1 MYKDFGELVK
11 KAKAAKPM
19 KKMAVAAALDDH
31 VLAAVCRAYRD
42 GIVDPLLF
50 GQKEEIEKI
59 LSTLDM
65 PLPEEQIIDAQT
77 PEAAAFLAVQ
87 AVRNGSA
94 KFLMKGILD
103 TSVML
108 KAVLNKET
116 GIETGGVISCI
127 GMFSL
132 PCYKKIFGLSDGAV
146 IMFPDLNTKI
156 QIIKNAIQVFSQMGY
171 ERIKIAA
178 LSSVEKVNPKMP
190 DTLDAQALKEM
201 CQKGELGN
209 CILDGPISYDLV
221 FDEEAARIKKYESAV
236 TGDADFLLM
245 PDIISGN
252 ILSKALRLHANAE
265 LAGVIVGAKCPIVLT
280 SRGTSVESKYLS
292 IAVVSQMAG

>member
-1 MYKDFGELVK
+1 MYKDFGELVE

-19 KKMAVAAALDDH
+19 KTMAVAAALDDH
-31 VLAAVCRAYRD
+31 VLEAVYRAYRD

-50 GQKEEIEKI
+50 GKKKEIKKI
-59 LSTLDM
+59 LSTLGM
-65 PLPEEQIIDAQT
+65 PLPEEQIIDAPT
-77 PEAAAFLAVQ
+77 PEDAAFLAVQ
-87 AVRNGSA
+87 AVRDGSA
-94 KFLMKGILD
+94 RFLMKGLLD

-108 KAVLNKET
+108 KAVLNKEN
-116 GIETGGVISCI
+116 GIDTGGVISCI

-178 LSSVEKVNPKMP
+178 LSSVEKVNSKMP
-190 DTLDAQALKEM
+190 DTLDAQELKEM

-292 IAVVSQMAG
+292 IAVVSQMVN